1 MLVNLRSP
9 LFCSTHALHF
19 AGDNASPLRIYGVS
33 KSMEL
38 CEADIEVCRLK
49 EELPLLL
56 REMQSHTRYWQRLL
70 QRQQRLETVL
80 LATTAGGDVL
90 PQQLQGQLLGCGYI
104 VSSTQH
110 GRYHP
115 GAEQLLT
122 SPDTVSGAVG
132 LVRLGQL
139 EAKQQLAKAVAL
151 FGPFVAHFTAAPAG
165 EQAGEDAFVDGGLDG
180 SLASDADADDVAED
194 SEDSEAWAPGGE
206 GSSL

>member
-1 MLVNLRSP
+1 M
-9 LFCSTHALHF
+9 A
-19 AGDNASPLRIYGVS
+19 
-33 KSMEL
+33 L

-56 REMQSHTRYWQRLL
+56 REMQSHTRFWQRLL

-80 LATTAGGDVL
+80 LAATAAGGDVL
-90 PQQLQGQLLGCGYI
+90 PQQLQGQLLGCGYN

-115 GAEQLLT
+115 GAEHLLA
-122 SPDTVSGAVG
+122 SCDTVSGAVG

-151 FGPFVAHFTAAPAG
+151 FRPFVAHFTAAAADQ
-165 EQAGEDAFVDGGLDG
+165 QAGGDAFVNSGVDGVH
-180 SLASDADADDVAED
+180 ASDADGAAED
-194 SEDSEAWAPGGE
+194 SEDSEAWAPQDE